1 MIRVPSETVSPYNH
15 VWFREDIPRCSF
27 ISWLD
32 VLGILPMRDNLS
44 LGGMNV
50 PSSCVL
56 CSSDLKT
63 HDHMFLQYS
72 YVVVGSSHFFLAI
85 LSVSPESI
93 LSFYVILEHN
103 HFVSSTKS
111 SIVLKLLLQVN
122 TYGVR
127 ETHTFSGNHHLP
139 KLRPSLG
146 LIA

>member
-1 MIRVPSETVSPYNH
+1 
-15 VWFREDIPRCSF
+15 
-27 ISWLD
+27 
-32 VLGILPMRDNLS
+32 
-44 LGGMNV
+44 MNV

-56 CSSDLKT
+56 CSSDLKA

-111 SIVLKLLLQVN
+111 STVLKLLLQVN

-127 ETHTFSGNHHLP
+127 ETYTFSGNHHLP